1 MARLSFSSL
10 APEANA
16 QLLALS
22 KYLQKSSVGGS
33 LLDLIY
39 LRVSQI
45 NGCSYCVDLHWQDAR
60 RKGEDLQKLNAVV
73 VWRGTHFFTEQERAA
88 LAWAEAVTNLHDKQ
102 VPEETFTY
110 ARQHFTEKELVD
122 LTFAVGVI
130 NVWNRLAIAF
140 HVTPSKRES

>member
-1 MARLSFSSL
+1 MARLSISSL

-16 QLLALS
+16 QLLGFS
-22 KYLQKSSVGGS
+22 RYLQKSGVDGA

-45 NGCSYCVDLHWQDAR
+45 NGCPYCVDLHWQDAQ
-60 RKGEDLQKLNAVV
+60 RKGEDMRKLNAIV
-73 VWRGTHFFTEQERAA
+73 VWRDTPFFTDQERAA
-88 LAWAEAVTNLHDKQ
+88 LAWAEAVTNLQDHQ

-110 ARQHFTEKELVD
+110 ARQHFAEKELVD

-140 HVTPSKRES
+140 HVTPPKQNS